1 MGSEQIMKY
10 LDMADE
16 ELRKILG
23 DENPPVQAL
32 QAAAVLDFMHAYH
45 LTDRRDALEQF
56 TKLRKA
62 QADLLSLEGEKK
74 WRFLKGLPGE
84 DE

>member
-1 MGSEQIMKY
+1 MGSDQIMKY

-16 ELRKILG
+16 ELRRILG
-23 DENPPVQAL
+23 DENPPVRAL
-32 QAAAVLDFMHAYH
+32 QAAAVLDFMQAYH

-56 TKLRKA
+56 SKLRRA
-62 QADLLSLEGEKK
+62 QADLLSLTGEQKR
-74 WRFLKGLPGE
+74 RFLEGLPGE